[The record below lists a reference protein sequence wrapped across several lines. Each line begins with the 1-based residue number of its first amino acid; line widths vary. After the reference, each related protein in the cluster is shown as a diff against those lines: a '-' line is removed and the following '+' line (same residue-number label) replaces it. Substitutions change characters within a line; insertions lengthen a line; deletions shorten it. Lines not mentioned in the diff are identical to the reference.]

1 MKIGLTEKGMLK
13 QNNMKNR
20 SVPQKATIIHKPLKL
35 ILPES
40 AKQETFKTCF
50 ILTIKINFYLKIKLK
65 VR

>member
-1 MKIGLTEKGMLK
+1 MSG
-13 QNNMKNR
+13 
-20 SVPQKATIIHKPLKL
+20 PQKAAIIHKPLKL

-50 ILTIKINFYLKIKLK
+50 VLTIKINFYLKIKLK